1 VTGSGPVWLEVLVE
15 EPSAEV
21 VLRHLLPRIVPDCP
35 FEIVTFRGKH
45 DLLRKLPQRLRDYSS
60 YWSETNLRVVVLLD
74 RDGDDCV
81 LLKAELE
88 RIARDSHL
96 PSQAVLFRIVIEE
109 LEAWF
114 LGDVP
119 AVCRAYPRLPPSL
132 GQQDGYRDPDAI
144 RGTWE
149 ALERVLRKHGYHR
162 KGLAKYVA
170 AGDVA
175 PHMDVDNNRSR
186 SFQVFR
192 DGLRRLVKEGGRGAQ
207 A

>member
-1 VTGSGPVWLEVLVE
+1 MTVTGPVRLEVLVE
-15 EPSAEV
+15 EPSAELA
-21 VLRHLLPRIVPDCP
+21 LRSLLPRIVPECP
-35 FEIVTFRGKH
+35 FKIYIFNGKH
-45 DLLRKLPQRLRDYSS
+45 DLLRRLPQRLRAYSS
-60 YWSETNLRVVVLLD
+60 YWSEANLRVVVLLD

-81 LLKAELE
+81 RLKAELE
-88 RIARDSHL
+88 RIAVASSL
-96 PSQAVLFRIVIEE
+96 PSHAVMFRIVIEE

-119 AVCRAYPRLPPSL
+119 ALCHAYPRLPASL
-132 GQQDGYRDPDAI
+132 GQQDGYRDPDAV

-170 AGDVA
+170 AGEVA

>member
-1 VTGSGPVWLEVLVE
+1 MTDFGPVRLEVLVE
-15 EPSAEV
+15 EPSAEIA
-21 VLRHLLPRIVPDCP
+21 LGSLLPRIVPDCP
-35 FEIVTFRGKH
+35 FEIRTFGGKH
-45 DLLRKLPQRLRDYSS
+45 DLLRKLPQRLRAYSH
-60 YWSETNLRVVVLLD
+60 YWSEANLRIVVLLD
-74 RDGDDCV
+74 RDDDDCV
-81 LLKAELE
+81 ELKAELE
-88 RIARDSHL
+88 RIAADASL
-96 PSQAVLFRIVIEE
+96 PSHAVLFRIVIEE

-119 AVCRAYPRLPPSL
+119 ALCRAYPRLPASL

-144 RGTWE
+144 DGTWE

-170 AGDVA
+170 AGEVA